1 VIITAFAPIDRPQ
14 AVTQVEPQEL
24 AEGATLTYTQDGY
37 THSTQVL
44 CVIDDVAYLVAW
56 RRRRLPL
63 R

>member
-1 VIITAFAPIDRPQ
+1 MLITAFAPVDSPQ
-14 AVTQVEPQEL
+14 YVTPVQPQDL
-24 AEGATLTYTQDGY
+24 AEGATLTYTADGY
-37 THSTQVL
+37 THSTRVL